1 MNRVDLPVQSALH
14 VVGTKRRTRPER
26 LVVAFEMVVLDLQV
40 AVGQQAVRDDQV
52 VRFVAARSDR
62 ARVHRAEDQIHG
74 EAAGKDRDAC
84 RVHREGVV
92 APRRIDELGAGE
104 HEWACRARQRDSR
117 DHPSKRAGEDEQQ
130 RESIGNPREK
140 REGPQPEQ
148 AEPAERAAAQPAEE
162 PQRHPHRAAAPASS
176 ADETGSRREEP
187 KAVRAIPRPV
197 DDVNRRRD
205 EPDRHRDGGEPEK
218 RGGSASLP

>member
-26 LVVAFEMVVLDLQV
+26 LVVAFEMVVLDLQI

-62 ARVHRAEDQIHG
+62 ARVHRAQDQIHD
-74 EAAGKDRDAC
+74 EAAGKDRDPC
-84 RVHREGVV
+84 RVQRERVV
-92 APRRIDELGAGE
+92 PPRRIDELGAGE

-140 REGPQPEQ
+140 REGPQPQQ

-162 PQRHPHRAAAPASS
+162 PQRARTGGRPGEQP
-176 ADETGSRREEP
+176 DETGSRREES